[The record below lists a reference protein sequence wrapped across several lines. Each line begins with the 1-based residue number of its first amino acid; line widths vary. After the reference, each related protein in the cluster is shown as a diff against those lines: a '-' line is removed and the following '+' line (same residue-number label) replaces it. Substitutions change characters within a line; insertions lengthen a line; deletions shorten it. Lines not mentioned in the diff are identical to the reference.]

1 MFFTVFCY
9 VTLTGNES
17 VITKSQLPDGNE
29 SVHHLH
35 VMEEQIRRD
44 RIPKERIE
52 EGPEPGAPV
61 FDLMPEMVQVRVWV
75 FFFTILGY
83 FIYDIVF

>member
-1 MFFTVFCY
+1 M
-9 VTLTGNES
+9 
-17 VITKSQLPDGNE
+17 ITESQLPDGNE
-29 SVHHLH
+29 SVHHLY

-61 FDLMPEMVQVRVWV
+61 FDLMPEMVQVGIDL
-75 FFFTILGY
+75 FLFAAPE
-83 FIYDIVF
+83 